1 MRYADRLR
9 VCSLLPSATEIV
21 GALGCTD
28 LLVGRSAECDHPP
41 GISALPVVT
50 AARIDSGQLRSR
62 DIDAAVREAVLDGK
76 SLYALDDALIRELAP
91 DLVITQD
98 LCHVCAVSSED
109 VTRVRSLDAEV
120 LALDPRTLAEVAES
134 VRIVGRRLGVAD
146 RGETVADEME
156 ARIAATAAAVAGA
169 TPVPVFVAEW
179 LDPPFAAGHWLPE
192 MVAAAGGEDV
202 LGQAG
207 RPSFPTTWDEVFAA
221 GPDVIV
227 AAACGFDAARIAA
240 EAGAMAFPCRT
251 VAVDANAH
259 YSRPAPRLADGVEQL
274 AHLLH
279 PDLAP
284 DPGLPSIELVHA
296 WTR

>member
-1 MRYADRLR
+1 M
-9 VCSLLPSATEIV
+9 
-21 GALGCTD
+21 
-28 LLVGRSAECDHPP
+28 
-41 GISALPVVT
+41 
-50 AARIDSGQLRSR
+50 
-62 DIDAAVREAVLDGK
+62 LDGK

-109 VTRVRSLDAEV
+109 VTRVRSLDADV

-134 VRIVGRRLGVAD
+134 VRIVARRLGVGD
-146 RGETVADEME
+146 RGDAVAGEME
-156 ARIAATAAAVAGA
+156 RRIAATAAAVAA
-169 TPVPVFVAEW
+169 AAPVPVFVAEW

-202 LGQAG
+202 LGHAG
-207 RPSFPTTWDEVFAA
+207 QPSYPTTWDEVFAA
-221 GPDVIV
+221 GPEVIV
-227 AAACGFDAARIAA
+227 AAACGFDAARIAT
-240 EAGAMAFPCRT
+240 EAGAMEFPCRT

-274 AHLLH
+274 AFLLH

-284 DPGLPSIELVHA
+284 DPGLPSIELAHA

>member
-1 MRYADRLR
+1 M
-9 VCSLLPSATEIV
+9 
-21 GALGCTD
+21 
-28 LLVGRSAECDHPP
+28 
-41 GISALPVVT
+41 
-50 AARIDSGQLRSR
+50 
-62 DIDAAVREAVLDGK
+62 LDGK

-109 VTRVRSLDAEV
+109 VTRVRSLDADV

-134 VRIVGRRLGVAD
+134 VRIVARRLGVGD
-146 RGETVADEME
+146 RGDAVAGEME
-156 ARIAATAAAVAGA
+156 RRIAATAAAVAA
-169 TPVPVFVAEW
+169 AAPVPVFVAEW

-202 LGQAG
+202 LGHAG
-207 RPSFPTTWDEVFAA
+207 QPSYPTTWHEVFAA
-221 GPDVIV
+221 GPEVIV
-227 AAACGFDAARIAA
+227 AAACGFDAARIAT
-240 EAGAMAFPCRT
+240 EAGAMEFPCRT

-274 AHLLH
+274 AFLLH

-284 DPGLPSIELVHA
+284 DPGLPSIELAHA

>member
-1 MRYADRLR
+1 
-9 VCSLLPSATEIV
+9 VE
-21 GALGCTD
+21 
-28 LLVGRSAECDHPP
+28 
-41 GISALPVVT
+41 ALPVVT
-50 AARIDSGQLRSR
+50 AARIDSDELRSR
-62 DIDAAVREAVLDGK
+62 DIDAAVRAAVLDGR

-134 VRIVGRRLGVAD
+134 VRVVAGRIGAGD
-146 RGETVADEME
+146 RGHAVAEAME
-156 ARIAATAAAVAGA
+156 ARIAAAADAVAGA
-169 TPVPVFVAEW
+169 EPVPVFVAEW

-192 MVAAAGGEDV
+192 MVAAAGGADV

-221 GPDVIV
+221 QPQVIV
-227 AAACGFDAARIAA
+227 AAACGFDAARIAE
-240 EAGAMAFPCRT
+240 EAAAMEFPCRT
-251 VAVDANAH
+251 VAVDANAR
-259 YSRPAPRLADGVEQL
+259 YSRPAPRLAEGVEQL

-284 DPGLPSIELVHA
+284 DPGLPAIEIAPA